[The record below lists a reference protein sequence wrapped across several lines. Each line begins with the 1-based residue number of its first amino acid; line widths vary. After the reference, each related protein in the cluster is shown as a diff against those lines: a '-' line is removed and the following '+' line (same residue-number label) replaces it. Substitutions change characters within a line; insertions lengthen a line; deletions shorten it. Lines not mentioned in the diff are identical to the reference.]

1 MMVRW
6 LAIALVIVAVGRA
19 ARAQPSPSPDVPQA
33 DGSDQAD
40 STTDP
45 TSPKANAAARYTA
58 GQQKFDAGDFLGAA
72 SEFEAAYALDPD
84 PVYLYNT
91 AQAYRRGS
99 ACARAADYYRRFLAV
114 VANPPNLDKVHHYL
128 SELDA
133 CAKAE
138 QVEEPTA
145 PHEPAPVQPTIVA
158 ATPAPTAEG
167 DRRIGI
173 PLAVASAG
181 VVALAAGGW
190 LTHDV
195 DTLEGYSQALCAQG
209 MTCQWDA
216 SKQARADNLQ
226 SRGSRDSAISI
237 TAYAVGGA
245 AIATAV
251 LHYVFGAREPVAITP
266 VASGAAITG
275 SFTF

>member
-1 MMVRW
+1 MMMRW
-6 LAIALVIVAVGRA
+6 LAIAIVLVVARA
-19 ARAQPSPSPDVPQA
+19 AHAQPSPE
-33 DGSDQAD
+33 GSDKAD

-72 SEFEAAYALDPD
+72 TEFEAAYALDPD

-114 VANPPNLDKVHHYL
+114 VVNPPNLDKVHHYL

-138 QVEEPTA
+138 TVEEPATTHDVVPSQPATTPSTLA
-145 PHEPAPVQPTIVA
+145 PQPTVERA
-158 ATPAPTAEG
+158 RPM
-167 DRRIGI
+167 GI
-173 PLAVASAG
+173 PLAVAGAG
-181 VVALAAGGW
+181 VVALAVGGW

-195 DTLEGYSQALCAQG
+195 NTLEGYSQALCAPG

-216 SKQARADNLQ
+216 SKQARAENLQ
-226 SRGSRDSAISI
+226 SRGNRDSAISI
-237 TAYAVGGA
+237 TGYAVGGA

-251 LHYVFGAREPVAITP
+251 FLYVFGAREPVSITP
-266 VASGAAITG
+266 LASGAAISG
-275 SFTF
+275 GFAF

>member
-1 MMVRW
+1 MMRW
-6 LAIALVIVAVGRA
+6 LAIALVIVAVGRTS
-19 ARAQPSPSPDVPQA
+19 RAQPSPSPDAPDA
-33 DGSDQAD
+33 GSDKAD

-45 TSPKANAAARYTA
+45 TSPKANAAERYKA
-58 GQQKFDAGDFLGAA
+58 GQYKFDAGEFLDAA

-114 VANPPNLDKVHHYL
+114 IANPPNLDKVRHYL

-138 QVEEPTA
+138 SVEEPT
-145 PHEPAPVQPTIVA
+145 PHEIVPVQPATVVMTSA
-158 ATPAPTAEG
+158 APPTAEG

-181 VVALAAGGW
+181 VVALAVGGL

-195 DTLEGYSQALCAQG
+195 GTLETYSQALCAQG

-216 SKQARADNLQ
+216 SKQARADSLQ
-226 SRGSRDSAISI
+226 SRGNRDSAISI
-237 TAYAVGGA
+237 SAYGVGGA
-245 AIATAV
+245 AIVTAA
-251 LHYVFGAREPVAITP
+251 LLYMFGPREPVAITP
-266 VASGAAITG
+266 IASGAAITG
-275 SFTF
+275 SVAF